1 MILINP
7 ADLGPAGVD
16 DGQLVDVISVFN
28 GEERRAE
35 KFRMVAYPTARGCVA
50 AYYPEANA
58 LVHRDLV
65 ARESNTPGFKAVM
78 VRFEPRA
85 DEEESAEIHS
95 VVDAQA

>member
-1 MILINP
+1 ILINP
-7 ADLGPAGVD
+7 ADLGPAGVA
-16 DGQLVDVISVFN
+16 DGPLVDVVSVFN

-85 DEEESAEIHS
+85 DDEEPAEVHS
-95 VVDAQA
+95 LVDAQA